1 MNSEIIKSNI
11 SEAREE
17 LEKLER
23 RIASGDCPEEGEFFV
38 MLQHAYHHLNFA
50 WNIREMP
57 TERYASMT
65 DEEFNEWG
73 KFPLD
78 MDEYLFHLE
87 SGEKGEERPDEVES
101 LLEAIRSRFTSLGPN
116 KCRRESFL
124 AHLRSL
130 GRWEADGGIYPD
142 PGKVTFPEKIHI
154 SFAVCNEECGVRE
167 FIVDGS
173 TQECQRCGDLMFR
186 TEVAEYQFLKKE
198 QD

>member
-1 MNSEIIKSNI
+1 MNRQIIESNI
-11 SEAREE
+11 KEAREQ
-17 LEKLER
+17 LEEIEKRLSANL
-23 RIASGDCPEEGEFFV
+23 IEGELLV

-50 WNIREMP
+50 WNVREVP

-73 KFPLD
+73 KIPQD
-78 MDEYLFHLE
+78 MDDSIFCLE
-87 SGEKGEERPDEVES
+87 SGEKEEITDEVEN
-101 LLEAIRSRFTSLGPN
+101 LLEAIRQRFANLGPQ

-130 GRWEADGGIYPD
+130 GRWEADGGNYPD
-142 PGKVTFPEKIHI
+142 PGEVTFPEKIHI
-154 SFAVCNEECGVRE
+154 SFAVCNEDCGVRE

-173 TQECQRCGDLMFR
+173 TQECQKCGDLMFR
-186 TEVAEYQFLKKE
+186 TDVAEYQFLKKE

>member
-1 MNSEIIKSNI
+1 MNRQIIESNI
-11 SEAREE
+11 KEAREQ
-17 LEKLER
+17 LEEIEKRLSANL
-23 RIASGDCPEEGEFFV
+23 IEGELLV

-50 WNIREMP
+50 WNVREIP

-73 KFPLD
+73 KIPQD
-78 MDEYLFHLE
+78 MDDSIFCLE
-87 SGEKGEERPDEVES
+87 SGEKEETTDEVKN
-101 LLEAIRSRFTSLGPN
+101 LLEAIRQRFVNLGPQ

-130 GRWEADGGIYPD
+130 GRWEADGGNYPD
-142 PGKVTFPEKIHI
+142 PGEVTFPEKIHI
-154 SFAVCNEECGVRE
+154 SFAVCNQDCGVRE

-186 TEVAEYQFLKKE
+186 TDVAEYQFLKKE